1 LEKNFLSIIVPA
13 YNEEDGIVS
22 FLKELRREVKNNKNV
37 EVELIVV
44 NDGSTDKT
52 PEQLESIPDITVLHH
67 KHNYGYGAA
76 LKTGFRTARFENI
89 AIIDADNT
97 YNSEDIFRL
106 LPNIE
111 HNDMVVGSRTG
122 IVFEKLR
129 LRRFAKWFMI
139 RLAEYLAKSRIP
151 DLNSGLRII
160 DKTALEKYL
169 YLLPDTFS
177 FTTTITLAILTD
189 MGSVHYEPIEIKER
203 TGRSKIKPIKD
214 SMLFFYQILTTILC
228 FQPIRIFMPISFLF
242 LLLGLFIGAFS
253 YYFLEKFMDTT
264 TIVCFI
270 TSLQFL
276 GISLIAELIVR
287 LSKKN

>member
-1 LEKNFLSIIVPA
+1 MEKRNLSIIVPV
-13 YNEEDGIVS
+13 YNEEDGIES
-22 FLKELRREVKNNKNV
+22 FLKELRREIRKNKDVRV
-37 EVELIVV
+37 EVIVV

-52 PEQLESIPDITVLHH
+52 AEQLKSIPDITTSHH

-76 LKTGFRTARFENI
+76 LKTGFRSARFENI

-97 YNSEDIFRL
+97 YYSKDIFRL

-129 LRRFAKWFMI
+129 LRRFAKWFLI
-139 RLAEYLAKSRIP
+139 KLAEYLTKSQIP

-160 DKTALEKYL
+160 DKAAVEKYL

-177 FTTTITLAILTD
+177 FTTTITLAILTE
-189 MGSVHYEPIEIKER
+189 MGSVHYEPIEVKER
-203 TGRSKIKPIKD
+203 TGHSKIKPIKD

-228 FQPIRIFMPISFLF
+228 FKPIRIFMPISFIF
-242 LLLGLFIGAFS
+242 LILSLFIGGFS